1 MVNAKTFSQR
11 TEDTSR
17 EWFLIDAA
25 DIPLGRTATK
35 IANLLIGKSK
45 VTYTPHVDNGD
56 YVVVIN
62 AEQLVVTGD
71 KEVSKK
77 YYRHSGYPG
86 GISDATLKEVRSKKP
101 ERIIESAVKGMIPK
115 NKLAAGRMARL
126 RVFAGSDHTHT
137 AQTPKI
143 IWQQNLLENTSTDLG
158 AVKVQPH
165 VHVFTRVKVQSLSTT
180 SLLLNTSQTTRR
192 FSLK

>member
-62 AEQLVVTGD
+62 AEKLVVTGD
-71 KEVSKK
+71 KEVAKK

-86 GISDATLKEVRSKKP
+86 GISDATLKEVRGKNP
-101 ERIIESAVKGMIPK
+101 ERIIEAAVKGMIPK

-126 RVFAGSDHTHT
+126 RVFAGENHTHT

-143 IWQQNLLENTSTDLG
+143 VEM
-158 AVKVQPH
+158 
-165 VHVFTRVKVQSLSTT
+165 R
-180 SLLLNTSQTTRR
+180 
-192 FSLK
+192 